1 MTMLTE
7 SLLKE
12 ILTEGTRLVRDAAAG
27 SLSIGEFMRRYNDF
41 YYYNALDG
49 HEEDEEGKE
58 LLARF
63 ADAVSL
69 HRQVQEDIVDKIYL
83 GDPSRIG
90 EFKAAGRIDAQ
101 EALERLGEAAKQHE
115 LERLIARLQ

>member
-1 MTMLTE
+1 MTVLTE

-12 ILTEGTRLVRDAAAG
+12 ILTEGNRLVRDAAAG
-27 SLSIGEFMRRYNDF
+27 SLPISEFVKHYNDF

-49 HEEDEEGKE
+49 HEEDEEGKV

-63 ADAVSL
+63 ADAISL
-69 HRQVQEDIVDKIYL
+69 HRQVQEDIVDKVYL

-90 EFKAAGRIDAQ
+90 EFKAAGRIDEQ
-101 EALERLGEAAKQHE
+101 EALERLREAAKRHN
-115 LERLIARLQ
+115 LDVLIAQLQ